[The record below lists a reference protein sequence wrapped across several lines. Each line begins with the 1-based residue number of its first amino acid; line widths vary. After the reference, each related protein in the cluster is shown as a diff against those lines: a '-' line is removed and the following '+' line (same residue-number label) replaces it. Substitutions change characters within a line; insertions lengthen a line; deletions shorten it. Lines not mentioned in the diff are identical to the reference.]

1 MPHLARAC
9 GLRPGSPQDS
19 RYLILTFP
27 RSSEHATVKTTIS
40 LALSTLVAATF
51 VANTHAQT
59 DRTLPTGLLTI
70 EGNSNNTIPFWATS
84 GTYQQVHDA
93 ADMLAMNNGAPIIMN
108 AIGFRKDASTTVT
121 AARTWDVQFTVGIT
135 PLNSTT
141 AGTDFATNLGPTPT
155 IVVPY
160 TSINIPSLTPIST
173 PNPVGFSVPFTAPFP
188 FPASPTNNFCWE
200 MRHRNASSAANMAMD
215 VQSGTSVTSALVG
228 TGCTVTGQ
236 ALPASI
242 TTRSWALATGVYRN
256 VMTRAPATTPA
267 TFFLGVQPM
276 QITLPGLCGTLEFL
290 PLANIS
296 GVTDAAGA
304 LDVTINAGRS
314 FVGTPSVSLY
324 GQFVF
329 ADATLPLGLGLSD
342 ASRLTSPIPALSAR
356 FYTAPSG
363 GGAGNETATTATG
376 STRSYGLVTIFST
389 L

>member
-1 MPHLARAC
+1 
-9 GLRPGSPQDS
+9 
-19 RYLILTFP
+19 
-27 RSSEHATVKTTIS
+27 VKTTIS
-40 LALSTLVAATF
+40 LAISTFVAATL

-70 EGNSNNTIPFWATS
+70 EGNSNNTIPFWAAS

-108 AIGFRKDASTTVT
+108 AIGFRKDGGGSTVT
-121 AARTWDVQFTVGIT
+121 VARTLDVQITVGIT
-135 PLNSTT
+135 SLNSTT
-141 AGTDFATNLGPTPT
+141 AGNDFATNLGPTPT
-155 IVVPY
+155 VVVPY
-160 TSINIPSLTPIST
+160 TSVNIPALSPVSI
-173 PNPVGFSVPFTAPFP
+173 PNPTAFSIPFAAPFP
-188 FPASPTNNFCWE
+188 FPATPTNNFCWE
-200 MRHRNASSAANMAMD
+200 MRHRNSTSSAFMSMD

-228 TGCTVTGQ
+228 TGCIVTGQ
-236 ALPASI
+236 TLPASI
-242 TTRSWALATGVYRN
+242 TTRSWSLSTGVYRN

-296 GVTDAAGA
+296 GVTTAAGEF
-304 LDVTINAGRS
+304 DVTISPGRS
-314 FVGTPSVSLY
+314 FIGMPSVSLY

-342 ASRLTSPIPALSAR
+342 ASRLTSAIPALSAR
-356 FYTAPSG
+356 FYAAPSS

-376 STRSYGLVTIFST
+376 STRNYGLVTIFST